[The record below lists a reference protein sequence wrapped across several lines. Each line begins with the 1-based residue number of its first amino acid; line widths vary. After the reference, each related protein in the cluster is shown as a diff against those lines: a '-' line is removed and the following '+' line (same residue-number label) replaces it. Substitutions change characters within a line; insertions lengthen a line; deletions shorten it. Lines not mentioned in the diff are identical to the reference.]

1 MAIFVDRVAELP
13 RLLDALQ
20 YHPEGLRID
29 DLAVEVGRTPDQVRE
44 ALLTYYTTDLALYDA
59 DLVGRPPAIEFVT
72 GPEEDDDWHGRRW
85 CGCGHPSRAASW
97 ASPTSR

>member
-1 MAIFVDRVAELP
+1 MAIFVERVGELP

-29 DLAVEVGRTPDQVRE
+29 DLAVEVGRTPAQVRE

-59 DLVGRPPAIEFVT
+59 DLVGRPPAIEFS
-72 GPEEDDDWHGRRW
+72 GPGRTMILIERRW
-85 CGCGHPSRAASW
+85 CVYRHPNLGGNLV
-97 ASPTSR
+97 SPTCQ